1 VLAAGSMLDIEP
13 TAVAE
18 AATTAGFDACGVRPR
33 DVSPRAADDLRRRC
47 DDAGVV
53 LHDVEVVR
61 LGSDTDADVSR
72 LMEFAVRAGS
82 SELLVVSD
90 LDGFAETEERLGRL
104 CREASGSGVVIALEY
119 MAWVTP
125 SSSRDARLLAES
137 TGCKVVVDALHHYR
151 LGEDPAAIAELRD
164 AGVLAWFQLCD
175 APAGRPVDLVA
186 EARGARLL
194 PGEGALPLVEQLRAV
209 GSDVAVAVEVQGIE
223 SRFADPVERARS
235 LREASET
242 VLRAL

>member
-1 VLAAGSMLDIEP
+1 MLDLEP
-13 TAVAE
+13 ARVAE
-18 AATTAGFDACGVRPR
+18 VAATAGFDSCGVRPR
-33 DVSPRAADDLRRRC
+33 DLSPRAAEELRRRC
-47 DDAGVV
+47 DAAGVA

-61 LGSDTDADVSR
+61 LGSDSDSEVSR
-72 LMEFAVRAGS
+72 LLEFAVRVGS

-125 SSSRDARLLAES
+125 SSSHDARLLAEA
-137 TGCKVVVDALHHYR
+137 TGSKVVVDALHHHR
-151 LGEDPAAIAELRD
+151 LGEDSAAIVGLRD
-164 AGVLAWFQLCD
+164 AGVLGWFQLCD
-175 APAGRPVDLVA
+175 APHVRPVDLVA

-194 PGEGALPLVEQLRAV
+194 PGEGALPLVEQLAAV

-223 SRFADPVERARS
+223 SRFPDPVERARL
-235 LREASET
+235 LREAAEF
-242 VLRAL
+242 VVRAV